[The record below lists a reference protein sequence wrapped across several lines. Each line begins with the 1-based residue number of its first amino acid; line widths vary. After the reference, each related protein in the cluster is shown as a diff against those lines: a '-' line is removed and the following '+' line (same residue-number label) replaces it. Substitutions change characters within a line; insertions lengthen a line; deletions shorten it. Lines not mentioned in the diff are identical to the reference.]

1 MKGAGY
7 KGWIGTARRR
17 RRREKGNNWIA
28 GEHGGSFAEVLSVSH
43 ACFIYERVG

>member
-7 KGWIGTARRR
+7 NGWIGAAR

-43 ACFIYERVG
+43 AGFIYERVG